1 MQTASA
7 DHHAVP
13 GRHATPAAEA
23 RRRCGTMA
31 AALLLCAL
39 AAGACATTSTMSKG
53 RSAEQAQDYDRA
65 VAQYTQALRLEP
77 DNNEIR
83 VALNRAKLRAS
94 EYHFNRGRRL
104 SAGGKL
110 EEAAIELQIAAEL
123 NPSNGD
129 VDKELQTARN
139 QIRAKVA
146 VAREGKTAL
155 ETLIDRTRD
164 LPPPGLDLPKGIRL
178 PGSLVFREAS
188 SRDVYTA
195 LARFADVNLLFDP
208 AFRDVPLTI
217 DLRNA
222 TFDDAINAVSGTTH
236 NFYRVTAP
244 RAITIIP
251 DTPAKRR
258 EYEEEIVRTFYLS
271 NADVKETID
280 MLRMVVD
287 LRRLAPITA
296 TNAVSIRDTPERI
309 QAAGRL
315 IAAID
320 KARPEVVV
328 DVELLEVNRT
338 KMLEY
343 GLQIASP
350 GSPGISGVVDINQAG
365 MTLLDLRNLTA
376 SGVFL
381 SGLPALYYRLMKSDT
396 NTRVLAN
403 PQLRTADGIAAQAR
417 FGDRVPVPSTTF
429 VPIATGGIPN
439 QPVVQYIYENIGVNI
454 DLTPRTHHDDYVSL
468 QLKVELS
475 SISGTGFG
483 GLPTFGNRSVAT
495 VIRLKDGETSVLGG
509 LIRDE
514 ERTVLEGIPG
524 LSDLPVVGRLFAKN
538 HKERQETDILLT
550 LTPHVV
556 RVLDLTDEDLRAFRI
571 GRDSGIGLPEL
582 PPEMPPR
589 DLPRPIIK

>member
-1 MQTASA
+1 MRAESTDHRAAPAGGAERHGRLTAWL
-7 DHHAVP
+7 
-13 GRHATPAAEA
+13 
-23 RRRCGTMA
+23 A
-31 AALLLCAL
+31 AAPLIAL
-39 AAGACATTSTMSKG
+39 ALGALACATTSTVGKA
-53 RSAEQAQDYDRA
+53 RQAEQAQDYDRA
-65 VAQYTQALRLEP
+65 VAQYTQALRQDPE
-77 DNNEIR
+77 NNEIR
-83 VALNRAKLRAS
+83 LALGRAKLRAS
-94 EYHFNRGRRL
+94 EYHFNRGRRMAA
-104 SAGGKL
+104 AGRL
-110 EEAAIELQIAAEL
+110 EEAVVELQIAAEM
-123 NPSNGD
+123 NPSSGD
-129 VDKELQTARN
+129 VDRELQAARN
-139 QIRAKVA
+139 QLRARVS
-146 VAREGKTAL
+146 VDRSGKTAL
-155 ETLIDRTRD
+155 ESLIDRAREV
-164 LPPPGLDLPKGIRL
+164 PPPGLAVPKGIKL
-178 PGSLVFREAS
+178 PSSLVFREAS

-195 LARFADVNLLFDP
+195 IARFADINLLFDP

-222 TFDDAINAVSGTTH
+222 TFDEALNAVSDTTH
-236 NFYRVTAP
+236 NFYRVTGG
-244 RAITIIP
+244 RAVTIIP

-280 MLRMVVD
+280 MLRLVVD

-309 QAAGRL
+309 DAAARL

-328 DVELLEVNRT
+328 DVELLEVNRS

-350 GSPGISGVVDINQAG
+350 GQPGISGVVDINQAG
-365 MTLLDLRNLTA
+365 MTLLDLRSLTA
-376 SGVFL
+376 AGVYL
-381 SGLPALYYRLMKSDT
+381 SGLPALYYRLMKSDM

-417 FGDRVPVPSTTF
+417 FGDRVPVPTTTF
-429 VPIATGGIPN
+429 VPIATGGQPQ
-439 QPVVQYIYENIGVNI
+439 QPVVAYNYENIGVNI

-475 SISGTGFG
+475 SISGTGYG
-483 GLPTFGNRSVAT
+483 GLPTFGNRAVTT

-514 ERTVLEGIPG
+514 ERTVLEGVPG
-524 LSDLPVVGRLFAKN
+524 LSDLPVVGRLFGRN
-538 HKERQETDILLT
+538 RKERQETDIILT

-556 RVLDLTDEDLRAFRI
+556 RILDLSDEDLRAFRI
-571 GRDSGIGLPEL
+571 GRDTGGSFDIPAPEA
-582 PPEMPPR
+582 PPR
-589 DLPRPIIK
+589 DLPRPIIKH